1 MSAGRLLAWRGV
13 DFAAQVY
20 RVDMWRRAGFQLWD
34 FGWYGGHWTLDY
46 SVLYPA
52 LAGVLGIG
60 AVTTVA
66 AALAALSFDRVAR
79 PRLGAGGWPASLLF
93 AVGTLVAASIGQ
105 LTYLTGEAFGLA
117 ALWAASSA
125 RSSPSPSHPAWRP
138 RGTAPALWVLAG
150 VLAVCAALTSPLAG
164 GFVALAAG
172 AWSLPGL
179 LAARRSA
186 LAPAILS
193 VVAVA
198 PVVTTAALFPAEG
211 VMPYPLVDYLWEV
224 LVAAAVAALAL
235 AGALPAPRAAR
246 EGYWSVVSGA
256 GLFVAAASVA
266 VAVPSPLGGN
276 VGRIEDSVALPL
288 AVGLACGFPPLPV
301 LRRAIKRTLAASA
314 TTVIRPAATLVARVL
329 LAVALGVP
337 LALSEWTPAWSA
349 IASAPSQPSTTAAF
363 YAPLDDE
370 LRALGAAGPAGRVEV
385 VPTAFHWESLYVAQ
399 VAPLARGWERQLD
412 VSDNPIF
419 YRPGALTPVTYRAWL
434 LDNGVRFVALPRA
447 PLDMAGGAEAQLVA
461 SGKVPGLAPV
471 WSDRF
476 WRLYR
481 VQSSPGVL
489 DAPARLL
496 SASDDEVSLLAPRPG
511 TLILRIRYAARWRI
525 AAGAGSLAR
534 SPRGWIS
541 LRVPR
546 PEVVTLR
553 VVAF

>member
-1 MSAGRLLAWRGV
+1 LVAAAVVSAGHLLGWRGV

-52 LAGVLGIG
+52 LAGAAGIG
-60 AVTTVA
+60 ALTSGS
-66 AALAALSFDRVAR
+66 AALAALSFDRIAR
-79 PRLGAGGWPASLLF
+79 RPLGAGGWPASLLF
-93 AVGTLVAASIGQ
+93 AAGTLVAASIGQ
-105 LTYLTGEAFGLA
+105 LTFLTGEAFGLA

-125 RSSPSPSHPAWRP
+125 RSAPLPSRPAWHRS
-138 RGTAPALWVLAG
+138 GAAPALWAVAG

-179 LAARRSA
+179 LAARRGA
-186 LAPAILS
+186 LAPAILA

-198 PVVTTAALFPAEG
+198 PVVTTAALFPGEG
-211 VMPYPLVDYLWEV
+211 AMPYPLVDYLWEV
-224 LVAAAVAALAL
+224 LVATAVAALAL
-235 AGALPAPRAAR
+235 AGALAAPRAAR
-246 EGYWSVVSGA
+246 EGCWSVVSGA
-256 GLFVAAASVA
+256 ALFVAAASVA

-288 AVGLACGFPPLPV
+288 AVGLACSLQPFSALRPV
-301 LRRAIKRTLAASA
+301 
-314 TTVIRPAATLVARVL
+314 TLVARAL
-329 LAVALGVP
+329 LVAALGVP
-337 LALSEWTPAWSA
+337 LALSEWTPAWGA

-363 YAPLDDE
+363 YAPLDGE
-370 LRALGAAGPAGRVEV
+370 LRALGGAGPAGRVEV
-385 VPTAFHWESLYVAQ
+385 VPTAYHWESLYVAQ

-419 YRPGALTPVTYRAWL
+419 YRPGALSPLTYRAWL

-447 PLDMAGGAEAQLVA
+447 PLDMAGGAEGRLVA

-471 WSDRF
+471 WSDRY

-481 VQSSPGVL
+481 VEGSPGVVA
-489 DAPARLL
+489 APARLL
-496 SASDDEVSLLAPRPG
+496 SASDDELSVLAPRPG
-511 TLILRIRYAARWRI
+511 TLVVRVRYAARWRI
-525 AAGAGSLAR
+525 AAGAGSLVR
-534 SPRGWIS
+534 SPQGWIS

-553 VVAF
+553 IAAF